1 MTFAK
6 QMRIVLSVMFFAF
19 FLTLGTSAIAQDGY
33 EGQAQDGYEGQEMMQ
48 QPSESIEVSDA
59 DLDKAANAYME
70 ITEIREGFQETLAG
84 VSDPEKAQELQEQA
98 GEAMVEAVENNGL
111 DVQAYNQIMEAA
123 QVDEDLRNKLLS
135 RLEQE

>member
-6 QMRIVLSVMFFAF
+6 QIRIAVSVLFFAF
-19 FLTLGTSAIAQDGY
+19 LLTMGTNAIAQDGY
-33 EGQAQDGYEGQEMMQ
+33 EGQNMMQ
-48 QPSESIEVSDA
+48 QPAGSIEVSDA

-70 ITEIREGFQETLAG
+70 IAEIRESFQENLAG

-98 GEAMVEAVENNGL
+98 GEAMVAAVQNNGL

-135 RLEQE
+135 RLEQEQ